1 LLDARFDS
9 SPAAEGPTG
18 PRDLSGERLR
28 DAPKLSTSLVAQY
41 TQPMTTK
48 LEAFVRG
55 DIFYRSKVFTNQ
67 NLDPLEVQGAYTKI
81 NARIGIGDPDGKWS
95 AEAFVRNL
103 TDEITF
109 GRAGVPTFGAF
120 NAVLPAIGIP
130 ALPVGSAR
138 LRFVGEPRTFGLTLR
153 YRL

>member
-1 LLDARFDS
+1 
-9 SPAAEGPTG
+9 
-18 PRDLSGERLR
+18 
-28 DAPKLSTSLVAQY
+28 
-41 TQPMTTK
+41 M
-48 LEAFVRG
+48 RG

-67 NLDPLEVQGAYTKI
+67 NLDPLEAQDAYTKI
-81 NARIGIGDPDGKWS
+81 NARIGIGPEDGRWS

-120 NAVLPAIGIP
+120 NAVLPLIGTP
-130 ALPVGSAR
+130 AFPVENAR
-138 LRFVGEPRTFGLTLR
+138 LKFVGEPRTYGITLR